1 MAGRR
6 TDKGLHHPTRSGF
19 VGDLEQMRDLP
30 SLDLLK
36 PEDVGLDMQT
46 VQVLEGLVG
55 KTIGPDQLEDL
66 ASKIHSLRGFV
77 ACQNEFGH
85 QIKRQDVKRTLQA
98 IAKEADDSKV
108 LKSYNACDASTKG
121 EISVFFYKVNDPKLA
136 QLIEHDPI
144 ARMIYRK
151 FINLY
156 LEDAAY
162 IRAAAVEALK
172 EFAKRSNKN
181 GSQEK
186 GYRVAIASEAE
197 RIWVALGGKEKPG
210 IWVKYEEEGP
220 KQFRKE
226 VSPFVQFISTIFMLA
241 GDEPPKLK
249 KIEAIAMRA
258 RTPKP
263 SKKQSAKQPQTE
275 QQIRRRQRQIVQT
288 GPEHLRFHN
297 PFNRV
302 APRIDD

>member
-19 VGDLEQMRDLP
+19 VGDLEQIRDLP

-77 ACQNEFGH
+77 AYQNEFGH

-108 LKSYNACDASTKG
+108 LKSYNACDATTRA
-121 EISVFFYKVNDPKLA
+121 EINASVYKVNDLKLA
-136 QLIEHDPI
+136 QLIKHDPI
-144 ARMIYRK
+144 ARMSYRK

-172 EFAKRSNKN
+172 EFASKSNKN
-181 GSQEK
+181 GSPEK
-186 GYRVAIASEAE
+186 GYRDAIACEAE

-210 IWVKYEEEGP
+210 IWVKHERVARVG
-220 KQFRKE
+220 KNAFRTK
-226 VSPFVQFISTIFMLA
+226 VSQFVQFISTIFMLA

-258 RTPKP
+258 RSRQVLPEP
-263 SKKQSAKQPQTE
+263 E
-275 QQIRRRQRQIVQT
+275 IRQT
-288 GPEHLRFHN
+288 GPAYLRFHN
-297 PFNRV
+297 LFAR
-302 APRIDD
+302 RIDD